1 MYIQKVK
8 KTTVQKSEI
17 AKNMKNKLIL
27 FTADF
32 PFGTGE
38 TFLETEIKYLAEG
51 FDEVLII
58 SQNKSG
64 QQTRVIPANCKV
76 RRINL
81 SITKVQKLQALI
93 NFFDPLFWKERVIIK
108 NTYKKNFSKGI
119 LTTMLI
125 SLFQGKRVR
134 NYTKKLLADEKIDV
148 KLFLYSY
155 WCDDVALG
163 LALAKDECPK
173 VKTLCRIHRWDV
185 YFEESTISYL
195 PFRKTITQN
204 IGKIFSI
211 SQDGIDYAK
220 AVWKT
225 GMDDKFELS
234 RLGVNNSIN
243 PAIIERNYLLL
254 VSCSNIIPVKRVYLI
269 AEALKGITESAI
281 KWIHFGDGPE
291 RIQIETIISN
301 LPSNIRVE
309 LMGRKDNK
317 EIYTYYTENRPDL
330 FINVSSSEGV
340 PVSIMEAM
348 SFGIPVIATNVGG
361 NGEIVNNENGCLL
374 NHSPSATEIAA
385 AINQFTEL
393 SSAQLMER
401 RKHSFET
408 WNLEYNAEVNYTK
421 FIFFIKES
429 I

>member
-1 MYIQKVK
+1 
-8 KTTVQKSEI
+8 
-17 AKNMKNKLIL
+17 MKNKLIL

-58 SQNKSG
+58 SQNSIG
-64 QQTRVIPANCKV
+64 EQTREIPANCEV

-81 SITKVQKLQALI
+81 SLTKIQKLQALF
-93 NFFDPLFWKERVIIK
+93 NFFDPLFWKERSIIK
-108 NTYKKNFSKGI
+108 SIYHIPFSKGI
-119 LTTMLI
+119 ITTKLI
-125 SLFQGKRVR
+125 SLTRGRRVK
-134 NYTKKLLADEKIDV
+134 NYTKKILTEEKNDN

-163 LALAKDECPK
+163 LALAQDEFHK
-173 VKTLCRIHRWDV
+173 IKTLSRIHRWDV
-185 YFEESTISYL
+185 YFEESVINYL
-195 PFRKTITQN
+195 PFRNTITQK

-225 GMDDKFELS
+225 GLDDKFVLS

-243 PAIIERNYLLL
+243 PANIERNYLLM

-269 AEALKGITESAI
+269 AEALKGITETSI
-281 KWIHFGDGPE
+281 KWIHFGDGSD
-291 RIQIETIISN
+291 RMQIETIISN
-301 LPSNIRVE
+301 LPSNIEVE
-309 LMGRKDNK
+309 LMGRRDNK
-317 EIYTYYTENRPDL
+317 EVYTYYNEKRPDL

-361 NGEIVNNENGCLL
+361 NSEIVNSENGYLL
-374 NHSPSATEIAA
+374 KAD
-385 AINQFTEL
+385 INPMEL
-393 SSAQLMER
+393 ADTIQSFIELTVAKKELKKQA
-401 RKHSFET
+401 SFET
-408 WNLEYNAEVNYTK
+408 WKNNYNAADNFSQFVK
-421 FIFFIKES
+421 AIQDL
-429 I
+429 

>member
-1 MYIQKVK
+1 
-8 KTTVQKSEI
+8 
-17 AKNMKNKLIL
+17 MKNKLIL

-58 SQNKSG
+58 SKNNSG
-64 QQTRVIPANCKV
+64 QQTREIPANCEV

-81 SITKVQKLQALI
+81 SLTKIQKLQALF
-93 NFFDPLFWKERVIIK
+93 NFFDPLFWKERSIIK
-108 NTYKKNFSKGI
+108 SLYKRTITKGI
-119 LTTMLI
+119 ISTMLI
-125 SLFQGKRVR
+125 SLFQGKRVK
-134 NYTKKLLADEKIDV
+134 NYIKKLLAGEKNDV

-163 LALAKDECPK
+163 LALAQDEFHK
-173 VKTLCRIHRWDV
+173 IKTLCRIHRWDV

-243 PAIIERNYLLL
+243 PAIIERNYLLM

-291 RIQIETIISN
+291 RMQIETIISN

-309 LMGRKDNK
+309 LMGRRDNK
-317 EIYTYYTENRPDL
+317 EIYTYYNETRPDL

-361 NGEIVNNENGCLL
+361 NSEIVNSENGYLVEANISTPEL
-374 NHSPSATEIAA
+374 AETIKSFID
-385 AINQFTEL
+385 L
-393 SSAQLMER
+393 SSTLQEMKQVA
-401 RKHSFET
+401 SFET
-408 WNLEYNAEVNYTK
+408 WEMKYNADDNFSRFVKT
-421 FIFFIKES
+421 IQDL
-429 I
+429 